1 MKTETREI
9 ENFISLAQDSLEQ
22 FHKLNVEN
30 LSRLSELQLEFIN
43 LCAECNKA
51 QLDRM
56 AKAESPS
63 DAMAAGPDIATEYS
77 TKFFENARQIF
88 DAANQMQSNM
98 LTWLTEND
106 FAQQFE
112 KIASS
117 STTDNKQQN
126 KAKRK
131 TGKSA
136 S

>member
-22 FHKLNVEN
+22 LHKLNVEN

-63 DAMAAGPDIATEYS
+63 NAMAAGSDIATEYS

-88 DAANQMQSNM
+88 DATNQMQSNM

-117 STTDNKQQN
+117 STTDNKQQS